1 MKTIQRGTIDILRS
15 AITGECLHLPEDFD
29 FAAAYPE
36 LRAHQMDTLLFEGA
50 VRCGV
55 SRQLPIMQQL
65 FRGYCAVLMKS

>member
-36 LRAHQMDTLLFEGA
+36 LRAHQMDTLLLKVLSAAGSA
-50 VRCGV
+50 VSYPSCSSCFAVTARC
-55 SRQLPIMQQL
+55 
-65 FRGYCAVLMKS
+65 